1 MRIGKENLVMQLRL
15 HNEKALEYLVME
27 HGERLISIIRK
38 HLFTLPHLQ
47 QDCLNNT
54 VQKIWDFTEYFH
66 EDNEF
71 ENWIGSVA
79 RYCCLEFLRN
89 HQAEA
94 TIAWL
99 IEKEI
104 TEEQEMMTSCLKP
117 EEQQLFAKFQT
128 GEDFSPKSGESKS
141 EYQNMYELLNLI
153 DTDIF
158 EYEKEPLTIQEKQEV
173 LQSVKITKKV
183 KRSRFSLKQYLK
195 ATEIPLSE
203 ERRRPYF
210 PQKFFL
216 YERR

>member
-1 MRIGKENLVMQLRL
+1 MRIGKENLVVQLQL

-47 QDCLNNT
+47 QSCLIDT
-54 VQKIWDFTEYFH
+54 VQKIWDFSEYFH
-66 EDNEF
+66 ENNEF

-79 RYCCLEFLRN
+79 RYCCLEFLRC
-89 HQAEA
+89 HRDEA
-94 TIAWL
+94 TITWL

-104 TEEQEMMTSCLKP
+104 TEEQEMMISCLKP
-117 EEQQLFAKFQT
+117 EEQELFIQFLME
-128 GEDFSPKSGESKS
+128 EDSQSK
-141 EYQNMYELLNLI
+141 YQNIYELLNRI

-158 EYEKEPLTIQEKQEV
+158 EYEKEPLTLEEKQEV
-173 LQSVKITKKV
+173 LQCVQANKKV
-183 KRSRFSLKQYLK
+183 KKRRFSLKKYLG
-195 ATEIPLSE
+195 ATETPLSKE
-203 ERRRPYF
+203 KSRPYF